1 MTVSTQAAN
10 IKSYL
15 KARTLTIEQLDSCL
29 KNGELQR
36 RFKRYASSG
45 RSRSEGPM
53 AETEAL
59 EEAMM
64 DVFVG
69 AKNRGFRVYR
79 NYATEEHVKRLKRIM
94 ADKLEGMKVEMFLP
108 DMVGL
113 RSQLRKT
120 SDMGTLSQYLAAEQ
134 GGRNDDNK
142 VRPEAVKAILARISS
157 VQKNEESV
165 AKHVGATEEQLA
177 AASSKA

>member
-1 MTVSTQAAN
+1 MTVSTQETN

-29 KNGELQR
+29 KNNELQS
-36 RFKRYASSG
+36 RFKSYTTRG
-45 RSRSEGPM
+45 RSRDEGPM

-59 EEAMM
+59 EEALM

-69 AKNRGFRVYR
+69 AKNRGFRLYR
-79 NYATEEHVKRLKRIM
+79 NYATEDHVKRLKRIM
-94 ADKLEGMKVEMFLP
+94 TDKLDGMRVDVFLP

-120 SDMGTLSQYLAAEQ
+120 GDMSMLSHYLAAEQ
-134 GGRNDDNK
+134 DGRNDDGE
-142 VRPEAVKAILARISS
+142 VRPDAVKAILARIKA
-157 VQKNEESV
+157 VQKNEASV
-165 AKHVGATEEQLA
+165 AEHVGATEEQLA
-177 AASSKA
+177 EASAT

>member
-15 KARTLTIEQLDSCL
+15 KSRTLTIEQLDNCL
-29 KNGELQR
+29 KNAELQS
-36 RFKRYASSG
+36 RFTSYTTTG

-59 EEAMM
+59 EEALM
-64 DVFVG
+64 DLFVG

-94 ADKLEGMKVEMFLP
+94 TDKLDGMKVDMFLP

-120 SDMGTLSQYLAAEQ
+120 SDMSTLSHYLAAEQ
-134 GGRNDDNK
+134 DGRNDDNE
-142 VRPEAVKAILARISS
+142 VRPDAVKAILARIGA
-157 VQKNEESV
+157 VQKNKESV
-165 AKHVGATEEQLA
+165 AEHVGATEEQLA

>member
-1 MTVSTQAAN
+1 MTASTQESN

-29 KNGELQR
+29 GNSELQR
-36 RFKRYASSG
+36 RFKSYTSRG
-45 RSRSEGPM
+45 RSRDEGPM

-59 EEAMM
+59 EEALM

-79 NYATEEHVKRLKRIM
+79 NYATEDHVKRLKRIM
-94 ADKLEGMKVEMFLP
+94 VDKLDGMKVDMFLP

-120 SDMGTLSQYLAAEQ
+120 SDMSMLSHYLAAEQ
-134 GGRNDDNK
+134 DGRNDDDE
-142 VRPEAVKAILARISS
+142 VRPDAVKAILSRIAA
-157 VQKNEESV
+157 VQKNKASV
-165 AKHVGATEEQLA
+165 AEHVGATEEQLA
-177 AASSKA
+177 AASKA